1 MLRLIGNLVKVAL
14 VAIVTV
20 IVVVLV
26 GMRTKCEPVLSVVRK
41 VNRGFWNPRAMKT
54 AGTPG
59 AYASVIRHVG
69 RTSGQA
75 YETPVAAEP
84 TDDGFVI
91 ATPYGAG
98 ADWVKNVLAS
108 GSATIVDEG
117 VVYEVD
123 GPEVVSMNLVESSF
137 PAQDQRAHRL
147 FGVDECLRV
156 HLVASAD

>member
-1 MLRLIGNLVKVAL
+1 MSRWIVKLVKVKLL
-14 VAIVTV
+14 VITA
-20 IVVVLV
+20 VVVV
-26 GMRTKCEPVLSVVRK
+26 VIIGMRAKCEPILSAVRK
-41 VNRGFWNPRAMKT
+41 VNRAFWNPRAMKT
-54 AGTPG
+54 AGTAG

-69 RTSGQA
+69 RTSGHA

-108 GSATIVDEG
+108 GTATIVDEG
-117 VVYEVD
+117 VVYDVD
-123 GPEVVSMNLVESSF
+123 RPEVVRMNLVESWFS
-137 PAQDQRAHRL
+137 AQDQRAHRL

-156 HLVASAD
+156 RRVAGTD